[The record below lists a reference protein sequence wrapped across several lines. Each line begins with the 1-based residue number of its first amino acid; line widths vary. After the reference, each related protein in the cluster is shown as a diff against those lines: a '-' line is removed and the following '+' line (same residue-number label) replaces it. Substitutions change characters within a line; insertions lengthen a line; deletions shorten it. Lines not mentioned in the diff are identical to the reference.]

1 MTLSPANHVT
11 FTTQRDVPIVWQTGP
26 SRVGTDTA
34 SAPSGTH
41 SAIEESDIQTD
52 NQNIMQKQ
60 YQNALES
67 QRSDIFPLRWLVM
80 ASQKK

>member
-41 SAIEESDIQTD
+41 SANKFEECHRAVVQMIKESAC
-52 NQNIMQKQ
+52 
-60 YQNALES
+60 NAGDLDS
-67 QRSDIFPLRWLVM
+67 TAGSRR
-80 ASQKK
+80 